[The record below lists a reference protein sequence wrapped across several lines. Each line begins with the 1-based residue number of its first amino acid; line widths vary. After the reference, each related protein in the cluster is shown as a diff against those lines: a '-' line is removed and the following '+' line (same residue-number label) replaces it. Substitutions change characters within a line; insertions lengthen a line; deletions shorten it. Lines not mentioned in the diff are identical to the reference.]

1 MRVPGQA
8 AALCTDRSNA
18 RKIPIWA
25 LTRMCA
31 WPIVCNM
38 HQPKRTLISVQDA
51 AKLLGESRWTT
62 QRRIRNGE
70 LAAEMIGGAFILD
83 AAAVLKLAATIAS

>member
-1 MRVPGQA
+1 
-8 AALCTDRSNA
+8 
-18 RKIPIWA
+18 
-25 LTRMCA
+25 MCA

-38 HQPKRTLISVQDA
+38 HQPKRTHISVQDA

-83 AAAVLKLAATIAS
+83 AAEVLKLAATIANEATARAEAITAAVAGMSGAAS